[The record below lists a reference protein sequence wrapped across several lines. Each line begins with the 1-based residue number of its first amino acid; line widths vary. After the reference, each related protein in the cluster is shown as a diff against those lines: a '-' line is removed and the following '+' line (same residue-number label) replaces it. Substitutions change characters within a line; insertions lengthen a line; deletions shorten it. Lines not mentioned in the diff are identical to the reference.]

1 MNMVN
6 VTVSVSEDLRKRMR
20 RLKHVNWSD
29 AARRAFEEEVEREER
44 LAAAETIKKL
54 REASPPDWNGAK
66 EIRRWR
72 DAR

>member
-20 RLKHVNWSD
+20 RLKHVNWSE

-44 LAAAETIKKL
+44 LEAAEAIQKL

-66 EIRRWR
+66 EIRKWR